1 MLISGSCGA
10 RWVGLYSFVCLL
22 QTKAVPISARGTEAI
37 QKRFFVQEQKIQHQ
51 VTTTMF
57 ELAIFGLPTLHIRP
71 WRQMLRKKGIDEC
84 IIRSTI
90 NCELE
95 NSKILN
101 NLKKT
106 PIIYVSSD
114 FLPAI

>member
-1 MLISGSCGA
+1 
-10 RWVGLYSFVCLL
+10 
-22 QTKAVPISARGTEAI
+22 
-37 QKRFFVQEQKIQHQ
+37 
-51 VTTTMF
+51 MF

-101 NLKKT
+101 NSKKT
-106 PIIYVSSD
+106 PIIYVFSD